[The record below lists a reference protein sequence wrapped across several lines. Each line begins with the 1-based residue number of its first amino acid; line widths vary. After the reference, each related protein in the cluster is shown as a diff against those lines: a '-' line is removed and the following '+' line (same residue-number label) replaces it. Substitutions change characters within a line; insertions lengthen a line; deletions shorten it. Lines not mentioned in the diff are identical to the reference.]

1 MATKVDSPGLLSKMA
16 MFVRNPTKDWSELER
31 PQPDQDSSFDKQV
44 LKQMIERK
52 RQNDFIR
59 KREFDQL
66 RKLRSR
72 GVSAV
77 AGMGRPS
84 VFQTSMATDP
94 DGRAVTL
101 KKIDEIE
108 AQMSKQWWKGKQ
120 DAANAQGTGAT
131 AARSTSS
138 EPTVPAPVASDPNRS
153 AKSISEQFDATES
166 SNFNLDEAGAG
177 GTDFKATEMGDGM
190 ELPPLRPQ
198 AAPKGRPGVGQI
210 PILGTLAQSY
220 DGAEHG
226 FSTSKLFAIDV
237 EDMATDPELE
247 EAAIRFANGDDEGA
261 ESGLLA
267 ALRGDA
273 LMPEAAQSWAA
284 ALLDL
289 YRATQDHARFEEAVA
304 EFAHRFETIRPQ
316 WSAIGE
322 PSASAPAAQTSSAQ
336 DATPRRASRDY
347 SIGAIWSSPGELN
360 ALALEDLRDAMA
372 SNPTPWH
379 LDWSRLVRIAPD
391 AMPLMAGLFG
401 SLCDE
406 PVALRFS
413 GAQQLVDTLRTMMPS
428 GDQTINPDWW
438 AMRLNALR
446 TLQLHD
452 DFELAALDYCVTY
465 EVSPPAWQEARCE
478 YAKLEAEEDAADN
491 TTISTQS
498 AGWNSGFAQAPTA
511 PIGLD
516 GAQAVNLELTGSVLG
531 DATHA
536 FDAFEATEHRGD
548 GIVVSCKGLVR
559 VDFSAAGSILNW
571 VAMREAEGCH
581 VQFRDVHRLVA
592 AFFNVI
598 GINEHA
604 RVLPRPI

>member
-1 MATKVDSPGLLSKMA
+1 MATQDDRPGLLSKMA

-31 PQPDQDSSFDKQV
+31 PQIDQDSGFDKQV
-44 LKQMIERK
+44 LKAMIERK

-72 GVSAV
+72 GVSVV

-84 VFQTSMATDP
+84 VFQSSMATDP

-120 DAANAQGTGAT
+120 DAAAKGVGFPVSKIAPAEQKVPDQAPPEPPTAPQQFETTATSDLGLDASVRDGA
-131 AARSTSS
+131 
-138 EPTVPAPVASDPNRS
+138 
-153 AKSISEQFDATES
+153 
-166 SNFNLDEAGAG
+166 
-177 GTDFKATEMGDGM
+177 DFLATEMGNGM
-190 ELPPLRPQ
+190 DPAPAMQAKAR
-198 AAPKGRPGVGQI
+198 AAPVRVSRMGV
-210 PILGTLAQSY
+210 LAQSY
-220 DGAEHG
+220 DGAEVG

-247 EAAIRFANGDDEGA
+247 EAAIRFANGDDRGA
-261 ESGLLA
+261 ESGLLD
-267 ALRGDA
+267 ALRGESEVAGGA
-273 LMPEAAQSWAA
+273 LSWLT

-289 YRATQDHARFEEAVA
+289 HLATNNKTGFDQVTVEFSGVLAGAVPRWA
-304 EFAHRFETIRPQ
+304 P
-316 WSAIGE
+316 IGE
-322 PSASAPAAQTSSAQ
+322 EPQDGAPPQSRSGGLAAPAP
-336 DATPRRASRDY
+336 DARDY
-347 SIGAIWSSPGELN
+347 SIGAIWRSPAELN
-360 ALALEDLRDAMA
+360 ATSMEALRDAMA
-372 SNPTPWH
+372 SNAPPWH
-379 LDWSRLVRIAPD
+379 LDWSKLLRIGED
-391 AMPLMAGLFG
+391 AMPLMAGLFS

-413 GAQQLVDTLRTMMPS
+413 GADRLVDTLRTMMPS
-428 GDQTINPDWW
+428 GDQSVSPDWW

-446 TLQLHD
+446 TLNLLD

-465 EVSPPAWQEARCE
+465 EVSPPAWQEARCQYSNVE
-478 YAKLEAEEDAADN
+478 AETLEADQSPESNAWGSGFSPTTAVPMAVEDPSVVKLELKGN
-491 TTISTQS
+491 
-498 AGWNSGFAQAPTA
+498 
-511 PIGLD
+511 
-516 GAQAVNLELTGSVLG
+516 VLG
-531 DATHA
+531 DATQA
-536 FDAFEATEHRGD
+536 LTGFDMAGRKGD
-548 GIVVSCKGLVR
+548 GIVVSCRSLIR

-571 VAMREAEGCH
+571 VALREADGCQ

-604 RVLPRPI
+604 RVVLRAL

>member
-1 MATKVDSPGLLSKMA
+1 MATKSDIPGLLSKMA

-31 PQPDQDSSFDKQV
+31 AQPDQDSSFDKQV

-84 VFQTSMATDP
+84 VFQSSMATDP

-120 DAANAQGTGAT
+120 DAANALSAGASVAKP
-131 AARSTSS
+131 AAS
-138 EPTVPAPVASDPNRS
+138 EPTELAHMAPAHNFASR
-153 AKSISEQFDATES
+153 SISEQFDSTES
-166 SNFNLDEAGAG
+166 SNMNLGDAGAIG
-177 GTDFKATEMGDGM
+177 ADFKATEMGDGM
-190 ELPPLRPQ
+190 ELPPQRPQ
-198 AAPKGRPGVGQI
+198 NDPKARPGIGQI
-210 PILGTLAQSY
+210 PILGTLANSY
-220 DGAEHG
+220 DGADPG
-226 FSTSKLFAIDV
+226 FSTSKLFAVDV

-267 ALRGDA
+267 ALRSDA
-273 LMPEAAQSWAA
+273 LMPEVAQSWAA

-289 YRATQDHARFEEAVA
+289 YRATQDHARFDDAVA
-304 EFAHRFETIRPQ
+304 EFSHRFETVTPQ

-322 PSASAPAAQTSSAQ
+322 ASTQAPTERSPSAQS
-336 DATPRRASRDY
+336 ATPQRASRDY
-347 SIGAIWSSPGELN
+347 SIGAIWSSPGELS
-360 ALALEDLRDAMA
+360 ASALEDLRDAMA

-379 LDWSRLVRIAPD
+379 LDWSRLSRISND

-428 GDQTINPDWW
+428 GDQTISPDWW
-438 AMRLNALR
+438 AMRLNTLR

-465 EVSPPAWQEARCE
+465 EVSPPAWQEARCD
-478 YAKLEAEEDAADN
+478 YANVESEED
-491 TTISTQS
+491 TGSITIPSTQPS
-498 AGWNSGFAQAPTA
+498 AWNSGFAHAPTA

-516 GAQAVNLELTGSVLG
+516 GSQAVSLELSGSVLG

-536 FDAFEATEHRGD
+536 FDGFESAEHRGN